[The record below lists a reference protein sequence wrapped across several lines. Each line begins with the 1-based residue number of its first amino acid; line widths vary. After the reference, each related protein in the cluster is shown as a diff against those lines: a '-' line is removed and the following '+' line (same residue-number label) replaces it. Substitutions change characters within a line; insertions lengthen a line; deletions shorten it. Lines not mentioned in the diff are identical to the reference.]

1 LSDTTSHA
9 QRRLAAIIFCDM
21 VGYSRIMEESET
33 QALELLEEF
42 RQIAGKTIQKHSGGI
57 IKTMGDGLFVA
68 FGSAVDAVRAA
79 VTIQKELAARN
90 RRKGG
95 HQPLLVRIGIHL
107 GDLLQEG
114 EDLFGSGVNVASR
127 IQLLA
132 SPGGIYVSG
141 EIYQQVRNHKDLSF
155 RDLGERQL
163 RNIKEPV
170 RIYDLVPSEGEVESR
185 SPEAPTSLRAAV
197 AVLPFQNMSSDPE
210 NEYFSDGM
218 TEEIL
223 TRLCKIRE
231 LKVASR
237 STVFRYKGKGID
249 PRDVGRELGVGSVLE
264 GSVRKLGNRLRITA
278 QLINAVDGFHL
289 WSEAYDRNLDDL
301 FTIQDEV
308 SESIA
313 QALRVNLTEAE
324 KAQLS
329 AVPTRSIEAY
339 DYYSRGRHLFYQ
351 YTREGHRGAIE
362 MYLKALEL
370 DPNYALAYAGL
381 AVCYAFLIVRGW
393 DENPIWLDKAEE
405 AALKALGIDQRL
417 PEAHFA
423 LGYVYE
429 MKDDWDKEEGAMR
442 RVLLLNP
449 NHAHGHDSLG
459 DVYYHRDQLEEA
471 IGEYETA
478 LRLDPFHPRAPIQLA
493 ATYEKAGQYRA
504 AIAQLQR
511 TSELLPDFDWT
522 WIYLGDLHHSR
533 GNYEQ
538 ALQAYQRALAI
549 DPDNIDSK
557 VGLGLTCAAMRRFE
571 EAEQIANKLLE
582 SSSKP
587 REENADYLFLVAM
600 LDCAHGDHE
609 KAITSLE
616 KAISVARRRY
626 HRVYMGALA
635 ETCTLMGDRDNAI
648 GWYRKAIESE
658 RHSSPYMIQFHY
670 RLGLLHEEKKD
681 FRAASEAYQRFLHFW
696 KDADPDIPILA
707 DAKERLVALEARA
720 TP

>member
-1 LSDTTSHA
+1 
-9 QRRLAAIIFCDM
+9 
-21 VGYSRIMEESET
+21 
-33 QALELLEEF
+33 
-42 RQIAGKTIQKHSGGI
+42 
-57 IKTMGDGLFVA
+57 
-68 FGSAVDAVRAA
+68 
-79 VTIQKELAARN
+79 
-90 RRKGG
+90 
-95 HQPLLVRIGIHL
+95 
-107 GDLLQEG
+107 
-114 EDLFGSGVNVASR
+114 
-127 IQLLA
+127 
-132 SPGGIYVSG
+132 
-141 EIYQQVRNHKDLSF
+141 
-155 RDLGERQL
+155 
-163 RNIKEPV
+163 
-170 RIYDLVPSEGEVESR
+170 
-185 SPEAPTSLRAAV
+185 
-197 AVLPFQNMSSDPE
+197 
-210 NEYFSDGM
+210 
-218 TEEIL
+218 
-223 TRLCKIRE
+223 
-231 LKVASR
+231 
-237 STVFRYKGKGID
+237 
-249 PRDVGRELGVGSVLE
+249 
-264 GSVRKLGNRLRITA
+264 
-278 QLINAVDGFHL
+278 
-289 WSEAYDRNLDDL
+289 
-301 FTIQDEV
+301 
-308 SESIA
+308 
-313 QALRVNLTEAE
+313 
-324 KAQLS
+324 
-329 AVPTRSIEAY
+329 
-339 DYYSRGRHLFYQ
+339 
-351 YTREGHRGAIE
+351 

>member
-1 LSDTTSHA
+1 
-9 QRRLAAIIFCDM
+9 
-21 VGYSRIMEESET
+21 
-33 QALELLEEF
+33 
-42 RQIAGKTIQKHSGGI
+42 
-57 IKTMGDGLFVA
+57 
-68 FGSAVDAVRAA
+68 
-79 VTIQKELAARN
+79 
-90 RRKGG
+90 
-95 HQPLLVRIGIHL
+95 
-107 GDLLQEG
+107 
-114 EDLFGSGVNVASR
+114 
-127 IQLLA
+127 
-132 SPGGIYVSG
+132 
-141 EIYQQVRNHKDLSF
+141 
-155 RDLGERQL
+155 
-163 RNIKEPV
+163 
-170 RIYDLVPSEGEVESR
+170 
-185 SPEAPTSLRAAV
+185 
-197 AVLPFQNMSSDPE
+197 
-210 NEYFSDGM
+210 
-218 TEEIL
+218 
-223 TRLCKIRE
+223 
-231 LKVASR
+231 
-237 STVFRYKGKGID
+237 
-249 PRDVGRELGVGSVLE
+249 
-264 GSVRKLGNRLRITA
+264 
-278 QLINAVDGFHL
+278 
-289 WSEAYDRNLDDL
+289 
-301 FTIQDEV
+301 
-308 SESIA
+308 
-313 QALRVNLTEAE
+313 
-324 KAQLS
+324 
-329 AVPTRSIEAY
+329 
-339 DYYSRGRHLFYQ
+339 
-351 YTREGHRGAIE
+351 

-381 AVCYAFLIVRGW
+381 AVCYAFLISRGW
-393 DENPIWLDKAEE
+393 DENPIWLNKAEE
-405 AALKALGIDQRL
+405 VALKALGIDQRL

>member
-1 LSDTTSHA
+1 MADKTPHP

-21 VGYSRIMEESET
+21 VGYSYLMEESET

-42 RQIAGKTIQKHSGGI
+42 RQIADKTIQEHSGGI

-90 RRKGG
+90 RRKGRQ
-95 HQPLLVRIGIHL
+95 QPLLVRIGIHL

-141 EIYQQVRNHKDLSF
+141 EIYQQVRNHKDLFF

-170 RIYDLVPSEGEVESR
+170 RIYDLVPSEEKVESKR
-185 SPEAPTSLRAAV
+185 LEAPTGLRAI
-197 AVLPFQNMSSDPE
+197 AVLPFQNMSADPE

-223 TRLCKIRE
+223 TRLSKIRE

-249 PRDVGRELGVGSVLE
+249 PRDIGRELGVGAVLE
-264 GSVRKLGNRLRITA
+264 GSVRKLGNRVRITA
-278 QLINAVDGFHL
+278 QLINASDGFHL
-289 WSEAYDRNLDDL
+289 CSEVYDRNLDDV
-301 FTIQDEV
+301 FKIQDEV
-308 SESIA
+308 SEKIA
-313 QALRVNLTEAE
+313 AVLRVNLTETE
-324 KAQLS
+324 RVELS
-329 AVPTRSIEAY
+329 AVPTQSIEAY
-339 DYYSRGRHLFYQ
+339 EYYCRGKHLFYQ
-351 YTREGHRGAIE
+351 YTREGHRAAIE

-381 AVCYAFLIVRGW
+381 SLCYAQFINRGW
-393 DENPIWLDKAEE
+393 DENAIWLSKAEE

-429 MKDDWDKEEGAMR
+429 MKEEWDKEEGAMR

-449 NHAHGHDSLG
+449 NHAHAHDSLG
-459 DVYYHRDQLEEA
+459 DVYYQRDQLEEA
-471 IGEYETA
+471 IAEYQTA

-504 AIAQLQR
+504 AIAQLER
-511 TSELLPDFDWT
+511 TSEVLPDFDWT
-522 WIYLGDLHHSR
+522 WIYLGDLHHWT
-533 GNYEQ
+533 GNYDQ

-549 DPDNIDSK
+549 DPTNIDAK
-557 VGLGLTCAAMRRFE
+557 VGLGLTYAAMRRFE
-571 EAEQIANKLLE
+571 EGEQIANKLLE

-600 LDCAHGDHE
+600 LDRTRGDHE

-616 KAISVARRRY
+616 KAMSAARRRY
-626 HRVYMGALA
+626 YRIYMGAFG
-635 ETCTLMGDRDNAI
+635 ETYALMGDQDKAI
-648 GWYRKAIESE
+648 DYYRKALESE
-658 RHSSPYMIQFHY
+658 RHSSPHMIQFHY
-670 RLGLLHEEKKD
+670 HLGLLYEEKQE
-681 FRAASEAYQRFLHFW
+681 FQSASEAYGRFLNFW
-696 KDADPDIPILA
+696 KDADPDIPILV
-707 DAKERLVALEARA
+707 DAKERLRGLEAQA
-720 TP
+720 IP

>member
-1 LSDTTSHA
+1 LSDKIPHT
-9 QRRLAAIIFCDM
+9 QRRLAAIVFCDM
-21 VGYSRIMEESET
+21 VGYSYLMEESET
-33 QALELLEEF
+33 QALQLLGEY
-42 RQIAGKTIQKHSGGI
+42 RQIAAKTIQAHSGEI
-57 IKTMGDGLFVA
+57 IDTVGDGLFAA

-79 VTIQKELAARN
+79 VAIQNDLAARN
-90 RRKGG
+90 RLEGG
-95 HQPLLVRIGIHL
+95 HQPLLARIGIHL

-114 EDLFGSGVNVASR
+114 QHLFGSGVNVASR
-127 IQLLA
+127 IEVLA
-132 SPGGIYVSG
+132 PPGGIYVSG
-141 EIYQQVRNHKDLSF
+141 EVYQQVRNQKGLSF
-155 RDLGERQL
+155 RDIGERQL
-163 RNIKEPV
+163 RNIKDPV
-170 RIYDLVPSEGEVESR
+170 RIYDLMPGEETGETKR
-185 SPEAPTSLRAAV
+185 PEAATGLRAI
-197 AVLPFQNMSSDPE
+197 AVLPFQNMSPDPE

-223 TRLCKIRE
+223 TRLSKIRE

-249 PRDVGRELGVGSVLE
+249 PREIGRELGVGSVLE

-289 WSEAYDRNLDDL
+289 WSEGYDRNLDDV
-301 FTIQDEV
+301 FKIQDEV

-324 KAQLS
+324 RVQLS

-351 YTREGHRGAIE
+351 YTRGGHRAAIE

-370 DPNYALAYAGL
+370 DSNYALAYAGL

-393 DENPIWLDKAEE
+393 DENAIWLSKAEE

-429 MKDDWDKEEGAMR
+429 MKEDWDKEEGAMR
-442 RVLLLNP
+442 RVLLLDP
-449 NHAHGHDSLG
+449 NHAHAHDSLG

-471 IGEYETA
+471 ISEYQTA

-533 GNYEQ
+533 GNYEE
-538 ALQAYQRALAI
+538 ALRAYERALAI
-549 DPDNIDSK
+549 DPANVDAK
-557 VGLGLTCAAMRRFE
+557 VGLGLTYAAMRRFE
-571 EAEQIANKLLE
+571 EGERIVKELLE
-582 SSSKP
+582 SSGKP
-587 REENADYLFLVAM
+587 REENADYLFVVGM
-600 LDCAHGDHE
+600 LDRAGGDHE

-616 KAISVARRRY
+616 KAMSVARRRY
-626 HRVYMGALA
+626 YRVYMGALA
-635 ETCTLMGDRDNAI
+635 ETYNLMGDKDNALS
-648 GWYRKAIESE
+648 WYRKTIESE
-658 RHSSPYMIQFHY
+658 KHSSPYMIQFHY
-670 RLGLLHEEKKD
+670 SLGMLCEEKKD
-681 FRAASEAYQRFLHFW
+681 FRAASEAYRRFLDFW
-696 KDADPDIPILA
+696 KDADPDIPVLA
-707 DAKERLVALEARA
+707 DAKQRLGALEAQA
-720 TP
+720 TA

>member
-1 LSDTTSHA
+1 
-9 QRRLAAIIFCDM
+9 M

-42 RQIAGKTIQKHSGGI
+42 RQIAGKTIQEHSGGI

-68 FGSAVDAVRAA
+68 FSSAVDAVRAA

-141 EIYQQVRNHKDLSF
+141 EIYQQVRNHKDLFF

-170 RIYDLVPSEGEVESR
+170 KIYDLIPGEEAGEPKSVEAASG
-185 SPEAPTSLRAAV
+185 LRAI
-197 AVLPFQNMSSDPE
+197 AVLPFQNMSSDPD

-223 TRLCKIRE
+223 TRLSKIRE
-231 LKVASR
+231 LKVTSR

-362 MYLKALEL
+362 MYLKALE
-370 DPNYALAYAGL
+370 
-381 AVCYAFLIVRGW
+381 
-393 DENPIWLDKAEE
+393 
-405 AALKALGIDQRL
+405 
-417 PEAHFA
+417 
-423 LGYVYE
+423 
-429 MKDDWDKEEGAMR
+429 
-442 RVLLLNP
+442 
-449 NHAHGHDSLG
+449 
-459 DVYYHRDQLEEA
+459 
-471 IGEYETA
+471 
-478 LRLDPFHPRAPIQLA
+478 
-493 ATYEKAGQYRA
+493 
-504 AIAQLQR
+504 
-511 TSELLPDFDWT
+511 
-522 WIYLGDLHHSR
+522 
-533 GNYEQ
+533 
-538 ALQAYQRALAI
+538 
-549 DPDNIDSK
+549 
-557 VGLGLTCAAMRRFE
+557 
-571 EAEQIANKLLE
+571 
-582 SSSKP
+582 
-587 REENADYLFLVAM
+587 
-600 LDCAHGDHE
+600 
-609 KAITSLE
+609 
-616 KAISVARRRY
+616 
-626 HRVYMGALA
+626 
-635 ETCTLMGDRDNAI
+635 
-648 GWYRKAIESE
+648 
-658 RHSSPYMIQFHY
+658 
-670 RLGLLHEEKKD
+670 
-681 FRAASEAYQRFLHFW
+681 
-696 KDADPDIPILA
+696 
-707 DAKERLVALEARA
+707 
-720 TP
+720 

>member
-1 LSDTTSHA
+1 LADKTPQA

-21 VGYSRIMEESET
+21 VGYSYLMEDSET

-42 RQIAGKTIQKHSGGI
+42 RQIAGKTIQEHSGEI

-68 FGSAVDAVRAA
+68 FGSAVEAVRAA
-79 VTIQKELAARN
+79 VTIQQELAARN

-132 SPGGIYVSG
+132 PPGGIYVSG
-141 EIYQQVRNHKDLSF
+141 EIYQQVRNHKDFSF

-170 RIYDLVPSEGEVESR
+170 KIYDLIPAEEVGKPKSV
-185 SPEAPTSLRAAV
+185 EAPTGLRAI
-197 AVLPFQNMSSDPE
+197 AVLPFQNMSADPE

-223 TRLCKIRE
+223 TRLSKIRE

-249 PRDVGRELGVGSVLE
+249 PRDVGRELGVGAVLE

-289 WSEAYDRNLDDL
+289 CSEVYDRDLDDV
-301 FTIQDEV
+301 FKIQDEV
-308 SESIA
+308 SEKIA
-313 QALRVNLTEAE
+313 EVLRINLTETE
-324 KAQLS
+324 RVELS
-329 AVPTRSIEAY
+329 AIPTQSIEAY
-339 DYYSRGRHLFYQ
+339 DYYCRGRHLFYQ
-351 YTREGHRGAIE
+351 YTRGGHRAAIE

-381 AVCYAFLIVRGW
+381 AVCYAYFIVRGW
-393 DENPIWLDKAEE
+393 DENPIWLGKAEE

-429 MKDDWDKEEGAMR
+429 MKEEWDKEEGAMR

-449 NHAHGHDSLG
+449 NHAHAHDSLG
-459 DVYYHRDQLEEA
+459 DVYYHRDQIEEA
-471 IGEYETA
+471 IAEYQTA

-504 AIAQLQR
+504 AIAQLER

-533 GNYEQ
+533 GNYDQ
-538 ALQAYQRALAI
+538 ALQAYQRALMI
-549 DPDNIDSK
+549 DAGGIDAK
-557 VGLGLTCAAMRRFE
+557 VGLGLTYAAMKRFAE
-571 EAEQIANKLLE
+571 GEQIANKLLE

-600 LDCAHGDHE
+600 LDRARGDHE

-616 KAISVARRRY
+616 KAMSVARRRY
-626 HRVYMGALA
+626 HRIYMGAFG
-635 ETCTLMGDRDNAI
+635 ETYALMGDQD
-648 GWYRKAIESE
+648 KAIAYYQKALESE

-670 RLGLLHEEKKD
+670 RLGLLCEEKKD
-681 FRAASEAYQRFLHFW
+681 FHAAGEAYRRFLHFW
-696 KDADPDIPILA
+696 KGADPDIPILV
-707 DAKERLVALEARA
+707 DAKERLGALEAQA